1 MIDRI
6 AIRNFKCFREGQ
18 FELGKLN
25 IFCGANGVGK
35 SSLIQ
40 AFLIAREV
48 FQCADTPA
56 YVKLNNLFK
65 QDLGQVLDVF
75 HTNASDDSISFEF
88 QIDGTR
94 IGLSA
99 PAGSSRAEEHFLC
112 FDEVDSTEAAC
123 FHSRETGYFSYL
135 SPERDGPRDIQQ
147 IQSAPHN
154 CLQLG
159 TSGEYTA
166 EVLATYEREIVRQ
179 ALRFV
184 DKPESKLP
192 EQLQPQL
199 QRWANEIFPGI
210 ELKAVTSPG
219 TNAVGVRIKKGGI
232 EAEWLK
238 PTNVGFGISYC
249 LPVLLGGLL
258 GRENGLFIIDSPEAH
273 LHPASQSRIAQFLCQ
288 VASANTQVIV
298 ETHSD
303 HILNGVRLAVAMG
316 KIPAKDVR
324 IHYIDQNE
332 AGIVCEQI
340 SVKRDSSLSVW
351 PAGFFDQTE
360 KDLSEIVKLK
370 RSSK

>member
-1 MIDRI
+1 MIERI
-6 AIRNFKCFREGQ
+6 LIRNFKGFREAQ

-35 SSLIQ
+35 SSIVQ
-40 AFLIAREV
+40 AFLIARGV
-48 FQCADTPA
+48 FQCTDSPA

-75 HTNASDDSISFEF
+75 HANASDDFIAFEF
-88 QIDGTR
+88 ELDGKSIRLT
-94 IGLSA
+94 A
-99 PAGSSRAEEHFLC
+99 PADSNRAEEHFLRFDDVASTNLSC
-112 FDEVDSTEAAC
+112 FY
-123 FHSRETGYFSYL
+123 SRETGAFSYL

-166 EVLATYEREIVRQ
+166 EVLATYERETVRQ
-179 ALRFV
+179 ALQFV
-184 DKPESKLP
+184 DQSAPKLP
-192 EQLQPQL
+192 DQLQPQL

-210 ELKAVTSPG
+210 ELKTVTSPG
-219 TNAVGVRIKKGGI
+219 TNAVGIRIKKAGI
-232 EAEWLK
+232 QAEWLK

-273 LHPASQSRIAQFLCQ
+273 LHPASQSKIAQFLCQ
-288 VASANTQVIV
+288 VANANTQVVV

-303 HILNGVRLAVAMG
+303 HILNGVRLAVAKG
-316 KIPAKDVR
+316 SIASEDVR
-324 IHYIDQNE
+324 IHYLYATENG
-332 AGIVCEQI
+332 AVAEQI
-340 SVKRDSSLSVW
+340 LIKKDGSLSMW

-360 KDLSEIVKLK
+360 KDLAEIVKHK
-370 RSSK
+370 RRPS